1 MVTIIITAL
10 SSSLITLLVYY
21 FIKQFINM
29 QKINKTV
36 IDNTSSIED
45 LYKNID
51 ELEETFNEQ
60 ISDIYRHIDNVL
72 KSKL

>member
-36 IDNTSSIED
+36 IDNTFSIED

-51 ELEETFNEQ
+51 ELKETFNEQ
-60 ISDIYRHIDNVL
+60 ISDIYRHID
-72 KSKL
+72 